1 MEQTL
6 SPRPCPPTS
15 VSHQLTQATEP
26 TPYIRGQP
34 ALWDNVLQSF
44 LRPTCTLPSRS
55 RSSWAFHPAL
65 PCLPHSLL
73 LRTPPVP
80 SNKSFKPGC
89 PFQAVLDRWNQTK
102 LRQTSSLTTIHP
114 GTHYHSYI
122 ALIFYRGPIT
132 ILNKFFFLFVYSLFL
147 PAACKLHEGR
157 NFFVHYYIPNL
168 QDYLVHC
175 NYLMN
180 VHC

>member
-44 LRPTCTLPSRS
+44 LRPACTLPSRS

-73 LRTPPVP
+73 LRTPPIP
-80 SNKSFKPGC
+80 SNKSFKQGC
-89 PFQAVLDRWNQTK
+89 PFQAALDRRNQTK

-114 GTHYHSYI
+114 GTYYHSYI

-132 ILNKFFFLFVYSLFL
+132 ILNKNFFFFLFIHFFFQQHANSMRAGTFL
-147 PAACKLHEGR
+147 STTISQTYKTT
-157 NFFVHYYIPNL
+157 
-168 QDYLVHC
+168 
-175 NYLMN
+175 
-180 VHC
+180 